1 MPHHVSIIPA
11 SVWRSYHPVSRYR
24 WPNHSYKTILIIS
37 PRLLCS
43 YGANLEEAEKIDN
56 IRSSKSATPVARSHA
71 DISRDTPS
79 RIRHDDDNFEQSP
92 EDDPYL
98 QTMMRLQKSL
108 ALDHVVFDNS
118 MSPADD
124 MENLRRQSVKAVKER
139 LFGKQ
144 HVIKRGEERERNI
157 ELDKQL
163 AICLEAEKELEMPE
177 LIDDPNKTYDLP
189 ESHHENLDLSRDSCE
204 SHRKSPDSLCKNLER
219 PSTQP
224 SCNENRTVFEG
235 TTISLLPQDG
245 SISSHGSRTE
255 AKKLRQNMSGH
266 SSNSSA
272 RSDPSNISRGK
283 SDISMKSRNAS
294 KESQESR
301 TGVTKSHRTRSS
313 QKSGGSAGSD
323 PSNISQGKPNPS
335 VNSHEDIK
343 RSQVTIDVVSHAHDE
358 TDNVQESVIH
368 GKGQQRISSD
378 VTSDSS
384 DMSSDNPIQLNG
396 SDIPQVPSSIYLG
409 FEEDDYSM
417 EYAPKSYFGTAGS
430 WKNYLCCGG
439 DKKASKKRHSK
450 ASRQSGRRMLFRTIW
465 GRFSNRWNVSTE

>member
-1 MPHHVSIIPA
+1 M
-11 SVWRSYHPVSRYR
+11 
-24 WPNHSYKTILIIS
+24 
-37 PRLLCS
+37 CS
-43 YGANLEEAEKIDN
+43 YGANLAEAEKIDN
-56 IRSSKSATPVARSHA
+56 IRSSKSATPLARSHA

-79 RIRHDDDNFEQSP
+79 RTRHEDDNFEQSP

-108 ALDHVVFDNS
+108 ALDHVVFNS
-118 MSPADD
+118 PMSPADN

-144 HVIKRGEERERNI
+144 QEIKRGEERERDA

-163 AICLEAEKELEMPE
+163 AICLEAEKELQMPE

-189 ESHHENLDLSRDSCE
+189 ESHHEHSDLSHGSCE
-204 SHRKSPDSLCKNLER
+204 SHRKSPDSSCENLER

-224 SCNENRTVFEG
+224 SCKENRAVFEG

-245 SISSHGSRTE
+245 SMSSHGSRTE
-255 AKKLRQNMSGH
+255 AKRSHQNMSGY

-283 SDISMKSRNAS
+283 SDLSIKIRKES
-294 KESQESR
+294 KESQGSR

-313 QKSGGSAGSD
+313 QTSSSSAGSD
-323 PSNISQGKPNPS
+323 PSNIRQRKPNPS
-335 VNSHEDIK
+335 ANSHEDIK
-343 RSQVTIDVVSHAHDE
+343 RSQGKSDIVSDAQDE
-358 TDNVQESVIH
+358 TDNVKDSVIQD
-368 GKGQQRISSD
+368 KGQQRTSSD
-378 VTSDSS
+378 ATSDSS
-384 DMSSDNPIQLNG
+384 DTSSDNPIQLNG

-417 EYAPKSYFGTAGS
+417 EYAPKSYFRTAGS

-450 ASRQSGRRMLFRTIW
+450 ASRQSGGRMLFRTMW
-465 GRFSNRWNVSTE
+465 GRFTNRWNVSTE